1 MLLQLLST
9 WNRRTLKKHKSKTCL
24 PRITTISFKWQY
36 HQSKKMK
43 TIANIVMIFQTNFI
57 SAVYLEDQSL
67 TKLVL
72 TKHFPFKY
80 CTFPQAIC
88 KSVKIVFVS
97 VNNIIKKR

>member
-9 WNRRTLKKHKSKTCL
+9 WNRRTLKNTKVKHAYPES
-24 PRITTISFKWQY
+24 Q
-36 HQSKKMK
+36 QSPSNGNIIKVKKMK